1 MRKSRLFEKWG
12 FVLVLL
18 MGATHLQAQVTF
30 PENGVADPRH
40 GHYAFT
46 NATIVKDATTTLS
59 NATLVI
65 RDGRI
70 TAVGAGLK
78 VPAGAVEVDCK
89 GKFIYPSFIDIY
101 TDYGTPQRPQAAGG
115 FNFNQQ
121 PQLETAV
128 KGPYGWNQAIKSDVD
143 VYKLFNVNET
153 TAKPLREAG
162 FGTVLT
168 HVKDGI
174 ARGSG
179 AVVTLANEKENLV
192 IIKEKASAHYSLT
205 KGTSTQSYPSSMMGT
220 IALLRQTYLDATWYK
235 NKPVME
241 GFNLTLQAWNDN
253 QTLPQIFEA
262 GDKWNDLRA
271 DRIGDEFGVQYII
284 KAGQNE
290 YQRIKEMKATNATFI
305 LPLNYPQAQDV
316 EDPNEARFVSLSDMK
331 HWELAP
337 TNAAAFEK
345 AGIPFCL
352 TTADLRSV
360 NTFWSSLRKAME
372 YGLSE
377 NKVMEAL
384 TKTPATTLGIY
395 DKVGSLD
402 AGKLANFLITNGS
415 LFNEKTSILF
425 NYVQGIKYMVKEDA
439 ASAAGTY
446 SLSVNTP
453 LGTEKYTLDVKNATT
468 VAMFGKDTLNSRF
481 SFDGKQ
487 VRISYAPMT
496 RRQRPSTN
504 PGQMPD
510 TIRRPIMNSGNV
522 PDIAN
527 KPETS
532 PERVRDTTGR
542 PVVNMQSGG
551 FPRGTTMEQPL
562 PANASRLSGVS
573 NGTEWNGTGMDSLG
587 NPLTWT
593 AKLIKATE
601 PKPDSVKKKEMPVV
615 GKVVFPFEPF
625 GWTDEEKPRQET
637 ILIRNATVWTN
648 EKEGVLENADVL
660 IKNGKIASVGKGL
673 SDASAR
679 VIDGT
684 GKHVTTGIIDEHS
697 HIAAAS
703 INEGAQTV
711 TSEVRIADNL
721 NPDDINIY
729 RQLSGGVTSSHILH
743 GSANVIG
750 GQTQLI
756 KLRWGANDDDLKFK
770 GWPGQIKFALG
781 ENVKRSNFNIPGG
794 NNRYPDT
801 RMGVEQVLIDAF
813 TRAKNYKKEWGDYN
827 NAKDKK
833 GLLIPRR
840 DLELD
845 ALVEIMDKKRFITC
859 HSYVQSE
866 INTAMKVAEQM
877 GYTVNTFTH
886 ILEGYKVADKM
897 KAHGSFVSTFSDW
910 WAYKMEVEDAIP
922 YNAAIMQKVG
932 LTVAI
937 NSDDAEMARRL
948 NQEAGKIVKY
958 GGVTE
963 EEALKMVT
971 LNPAI
976 MLHVDD
982 KTGSL
987 KPGKDADV
995 VLWSDNPLSIYAKSL
1010 YTIVDGTVYFDRAKD
1025 EQMQKQV
1032 DAERLRLVRKLN
1044 GEKRTGMPTIPAQP
1058 SYQIMHT
1065 CSDHGHSH
1073 GLLVIDADEINNN

>member
-1 MRKSRLFEKWG
+1 MKKTNFFSKLV
-12 FVLVLL
+12 FVLILL
-18 MGATHLQAQVTF
+18 PTSLVVQAQVTF

-46 NATIVKDATTTLS
+46 NATIVKDATTTLT

-65 RDGRI
+65 KDGKI

-78 VPAGAVEVDCK
+78 VPAGAVEIDCK
-89 GKFIYPSFIDIY
+89 GKYIYPSFIDIY
-101 TDYGTPQRPQAAGG
+101 TDYGTPQRQAGTGAGGG
-115 FNFNQQ
+115 FNFNQA
-121 PQLETAV
+121 PQIETAV
-128 KGPYGWNQAIKSDVD
+128 KGPFGWNQAIKSEVD
-143 VYKLFNVNET
+143 VYKVFSVSDA

-162 FGTVLT
+162 FGSVLT
-168 HVKDGI
+168 HVKDGV
-174 ARGSG
+174 ARGTG

-192 IIKEKASAHYSLT
+192 IIKEKASAHYSFN
-205 KGTSTQSYPSSMMGT
+205 KGTSTQSYPSSMMGY
-220 IALLRQTYLDATWYK
+220 IALLRQTYLDAAWYK
-235 NKPVME
+235 TKPYQE
-241 GFNLTLQAWNDN
+241 GFNATLQSWNDN
-253 QTLPQIFEA
+253 QSLPQIFEA
-262 GDKWNDLRA
+262 NDKWNDLRS

-305 LPLNYPQAQDV
+305 LPLNYPVAQDV
-316 EDPNEARFVSLSDMK
+316 EDPNDARFVSLNDMK

-352 TTADLRSV
+352 TTADLRTV
-360 NTFWSSLRKAME
+360 TQFWTNLRKAME

-377 NKVMEAL
+377 NKVIEAL
-384 TKTPATTLGIY
+384 TKTPATTLGVY

-402 AGKLANFLITNGS
+402 AGKLGNFLITNGPIFS
-415 LFNEKTSILF
+415 EKSIILQ
-425 NYVQGIKYMVKEDA
+425 NWVQGIKYTVKEDA
-439 ASAAGTY
+439 ASVAGTY
-446 SLSVNTP
+446 ALTVNTP
-453 LGTEKYTLDVKNATT
+453 SGTEKYTLDVKSASSVTMY
-468 VAMFGKDTLNSRF
+468 AKDTLNSKF
-481 SFDGKQ
+481 TFDGKQ
-487 VRISYAPMT
+487 VKISFAPMV
-496 RRQRPSTN
+496 RRQRPAGAPGQTPDTTRRPGGGN
-504 PGQMPD
+504 PG
-510 TIRRPIMNSGNV
+510 
-522 PDIAN
+522 AA
-527 KPETS
+527 
-532 PERVRDTTGR
+532 
-542 PVVNMQSGG
+542 G
-551 FPRGTTMEQPL
+551 FPRGGSTEQAL
-562 PANASRLSGVS
+562 PATATRLGGIS
-573 NGTEWNGTGMDSLG
+573 NGTEWNGTGTDSLG

-593 AKLIKATE
+593 ATLIKLAE
-601 PKPDSVKKKEMPVV
+601 VKQDSSKKKDMPVV
-615 GKVVFPFEPF
+615 GKVVYPFEPF
-625 GWTDEEKPRQET
+625 GWSDEEKPKQET
-637 ILIRNATVWTN
+637 ILIKNATVWTN

-660 IKNGKIASVGKGL
+660 IKDGKISAVGKNL

-679 VIDGT
+679 IIDGT
-684 GKHVTTGIIDEHS
+684 GKHVTAGIIDEHS

-703 INEGAQTV
+703 INEGAQSV

-770 GWPGQIKFALG
+770 NWPGQIKFALG

-801 RMGVEQVLIDAF
+801 RMGVEQVLEDAF
-813 TRAKNYKKEWGDYN
+813 TRAKDYQKEWKGYN
-827 NAKDKK
+827 DAKDKK
-833 GLLIPRR
+833 GLSVPRR
-840 DLELD
+840 DLELE
-845 ALVEIMDKKRFITC
+845 ALVEILEKKRFITC

-866 INTAMKVAEQM
+866 INMAMEVANRM

-897 KAHGSFVSTFSDW
+897 LKHGSFVSTFSDW

-971 LNPAI
+971 LNPAK
-976 MLHVDD
+976 MLHVDN
-982 KTGSL
+982 KVGSL
-987 KPGKDADV
+987 KVGKDGDV

-1010 YTIVDGTVYFDRAKD
+1010 YTIVDGTVYFDRKKD
-1025 EQMQKQV
+1025 ELMQKDV
-1032 DAERLRLVRKLN
+1032 DAERLRLVRKMN
-1044 GEKRTGMPTIPAQP
+1044 GEKRSGAPTIPAQP

-1073 GLLVIDADEINNN
+1073 GLLVIDSDDMNND